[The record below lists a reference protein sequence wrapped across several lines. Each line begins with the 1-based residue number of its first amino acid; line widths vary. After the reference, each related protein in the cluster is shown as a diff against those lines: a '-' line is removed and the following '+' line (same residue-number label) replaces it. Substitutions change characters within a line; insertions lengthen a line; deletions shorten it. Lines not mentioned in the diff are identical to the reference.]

1 MIELNITGNFKI
13 VYVFVYCNIYL
24 AFMKN
29 LFVFLFLFYVSS
41 NYSEAQTTAHKFEAG
56 QEHILVGGKTVCGK
70 GCRVALHSH
79 PTSLLGASH

>member
-56 QEHILVGGKTVCGK
+56 KNTFLLDGKPFVGE

>member
-56 QEHILVGGKTVCGK
+56 KNTFLLLSLIHI
-70 GCRVALHSH
+70 
-79 PTSLLGASH
+79 